1 MKSTLRF
8 SAFSLFFVI
17 LLPTA
22 LQAQGTDKLTH
33 NYKALWNQ
41 FDSLTNL
48 SLMESAQK
56 LADSV
61 YTLAKAENNHV
72 QVYKSLLKKGEAN
85 ARFQDEPVV
94 ATLALISK
102 EISTSTQ
109 PLQQLLWSARGSVLW
124 SYYQNNYYKLRN
136 LTPLDAKEDDL
147 LTWDTKTLLDQI
159 EKSFLASLENPGLLK
174 ETATDNI
181 SDILEGDS
189 TSRGLRSTLYDVLTH
204 RLVNFYRNARNY
216 TYISPDLFT
225 VSDPHWFDT
234 YRYKEMRDTS
244 SSFNYKALVLYN
256 DLITLNTE
264 NWHEDAVIQLHMD
277 RLELVRSVY
286 TGDDAFGQYTTAL
299 DNLAKGHAK
308 NSYSANIL
316 FQLALSYYQLDADS
330 GYQKAMQFAERLIDM
345 YPGHKLAE
353 DARKMI
359 DKIKQPSFTVKSE
372 GYVSTGKEFPVFVE
386 YKNMTSLFVS
396 IYKADPVNWEIIK
409 NTGYA
414 RNYRNDI
421 ILDTLLSMTA
431 IKNIT
436 HPLPASGDYGKHSGE
451 LIMPALEPGYYVI
464 RFSDIA
470 APTSKNGQ
478 ANVIEVW
485 ATDIAWKSREN
496 SEETMEIMAVNRNTG
511 KPLKGATVT
520 VYNKGQY
527 RPTNASALKVAGRE
541 KTNEN
546 GIAKFEAIE
555 DANYSYHFLEI
566 IHKKQR
572 IIYNNFYPSYGYYAG
587 DDNDNEPRIF
597 FFLDRKIYRPGQTVY
612 YKVLLTSHDRQ
623 KVIADTIIDI
633 DVYDANGQDLVSVE
647 LKTNKFGTASGSFVI
662 PQNVATGSMYIES
675 DFGEEYFQV
684 EEYKRP
690 KFEVTLTADST
701 SFKLGDTIVM
711 KGKAVALG
719 GFNITDARVSYTVTR
734 ETYVPYW
741 FSFYKYSSFRWD
753 YNSSKAV
760 LLNGEAI
767 TDASGEFEV
776 RFVAAPD
783 PTIKEGSYISYYFN
797 TSADVT
803 DLTGETR
810 SASESVKLGYR
821 KWEFN
826 TSITDLVKGDTAD
839 LPLSIT
845 DMKGREQTA
854 SIAYEIYEV
863 AGSKRLQRTRLWDA
877 PDTAFYKRDEF
888 YARVPHDIFMNDDL
902 TFSQK
907 GQRIGSGNFSLQAG
921 KRIKQSALGKLSQGK
936 YIVVFTTKDP
946 DGKELTAE
954 VPFTVYDIEKP
965 VAFADEYFYS
975 FSLDPNPEKGDN
987 IRVFAGSGASE
998 FWVRAEVEKSGEII
1012 ASKWLNIGK
1021 KQSVLVFDVLNETG
1035 LYTVYLT
1042 ATCNGRNYNAQYR
1055 YIITDPAQQLDVKL
1069 VTFRDNMLPG
1079 SREDWKLQV
1088 KNATG
1093 NTMPNTEILA
1103 SMYDAALDVFAT
1115 NTWNLPGAPYQYSL
1129 LGWNRSYTEALAYL
1143 YPFNPLPGYYPY
1155 LQRKNFEDLYMMGV
1169 TSSFWY
1175 NKQNMTGG
1183 VFSVTGEVAQM
1194 IDGVQIRKENTMDIK
1209 ELEAYTV
1216 EEKASDTD
1224 QTGSGDK
1231 TTVETNIRRNFSE
1244 TAFFYP
1250 HLETNDKGEA
1260 SFSFTIPEA
1269 ITRWNFRAFAHNAL
1283 VQYGFAGKS
1292 VTTSK
1297 KLMVNSFPPRFLR
1310 ENDQVVYSAKV
1321 TNTSSETLSG
1331 ESAFQVSDPFTGKS
1345 LNDSLKLKDIIRAFN
1360 LKPGESATLEWRFT
1374 VPSGYDVLTTRVIAD
1389 ARTHSDGEEYTLA
1402 VLKNSI
1408 LVTESMPVSA
1418 NGKGVF
1424 TYNFKSF
1431 KQQAGQVQKNQSLTV
1446 EYTSNPAWYALQS
1459 MPYLV
1464 EYPYECAEQLFSR
1477 LYANALG
1484 AHILAENPVIRA
1496 VYDAWKKDG
1505 NGTSLLSALEKNPE
1519 LKTMLLEETPWVREA
1534 KDETEQKR
1542 RLALLF
1548 EEDQVEQELRV
1559 AARKL
1564 ADMQTG
1570 AGGWPWFTGG
1580 NDDPYITLHILSGLK
1595 KLQNLGVTR
1604 YTDPN
1609 ILGYTYAVDYIDQW
1623 ADRQYKQMKNDTALF
1638 RKYIPSGA
1646 IIEYLNVRQQYLE
1659 EKTLG
1664 NYKEAYDFYTER
1676 ARQHWNK
1683 VSNYEKA
1690 GLAAFFHRSGNT
1702 DASGKIIAGLKQS
1715 AVKDP
1720 EMGTYWKEGRGLTW
1734 YDAPIETHCRIIE
1747 AFHATG
1753 ATAGDLAPMQTWL
1766 IKNKQTNHWP
1776 STRSTTDAIY
1786 ALLINGTQWLNTQNE
1801 VGIQL
1806 GNTSIDPASD
1816 PSIKLEAATGYFKKT
1831 YTGSDITAD
1840 KGDLKIYKNNEGPS
1854 YGALYWQYFQKPE
1867 DVKQASNEVSI
1878 KREIY
1883 VERKTATGP
1892 VLTAVTDDTRLQTG
1906 DRIVIRLVIM
1916 TDRALDYVH
1925 IKDSRAS
1932 AFEPENVL
1940 SGYRYSGGLGYYE
1953 STRDAST
1960 NFFVSSMPKGTYV
1973 LEYACRV
1980 THTGDYSAGLAT
1992 MQCMY
1997 APEFTVHS
2005 KGRRIKIS
2013 GK

>member
-1 MKSTLRF
+1 MKSTIRF
-8 SAFSLFFVI
+8 SAFSLLFVI
-17 LLPTA
+17 LLPSA
-22 LQAQGTDKLTH
+22 LQAQGPDKPTH
-33 NYKALWNQ
+33 NYKILWNR

-61 YTLAKAENNHV
+61 YTLAKAENNQV
-72 QVYKSLLKKGEAN
+72 QVYKSLLKKGEAS

-102 EISTSTQ
+102 EISIAPQ
-109 PLQQLLWSARGSVLW
+109 PLQQLLWSAHGSILW

-136 LTPLDAKEDDL
+136 LTPLDVEEEDL
-147 LTWDTKTLLDQI
+147 LTWDAKTLLNQI

-174 ETATDNI
+174 KTATDNI

-189 TSRGLRSTLYDVLTH
+189 TYRELRPTLYDILAH
-204 RLVNFYRNARNY
+204 RLVNFYLNARNY
-216 TYISPDLFT
+216 TYISPDPFT

-234 YRYKEMRDTS
+234 YRYKTMQDTS

-264 NWHEDAVIQLHMD
+264 NWHEDAVIQLHTD
-277 RLELVRSVY
+277 RLELVKSVY

-299 DNLAKGHAK
+299 DNLAKGYAK
-308 NSYSANIL
+308 NSYSANVL
-316 FQLALSYYQLDADS
+316 FQLAVSYYQLDADS
-330 GYQKAMQFAERLIDM
+330 GYRKAMLFAERIIDM

-359 DKIKQPSFTVKSE
+359 DKIRQPSFTVKSE
-372 GYVSTGKEFPVFVE
+372 GYVSTGREFPVFVE
-386 YKNMTSLFVS
+386 YKNMTSLFISV
-396 IYKADPVNWEIIK
+396 YKADPVNWEIIK
-409 NTGYA
+409 NIGYA
-414 RNYRNDI
+414 RDYRNDI
-421 ILDTLLSMTA
+421 LIDTLPYMTA
-431 IKNIT
+431 VKNIV

-451 LIMPALEPGYYVI
+451 FIMPALEPGYYVI

-478 ANVIEVW
+478 ANIIEVW
-485 ATDIAWKSREN
+485 ATDISWKSREN
-496 SEETMEIMAVNRNTG
+496 AEETTEIMVVNRNTG
-511 KPLKGATVT
+511 KPLKGASVT

-527 RPTNASALKVAGRE
+527 RPTDASALKVATRG
-541 KTNEN
+541 KTNES
-546 GIAKFEAIE
+546 GIANLNDLK
-555 DANYSYHFLEI
+555 DVNYSYHLLEI
-566 IHKKQR
+566 THKKQR
-572 IIYNNFYPSYGYYAG
+572 ITYNNFYPSSGYYAG
-587 DDNDNEPRIF
+587 DNDDDEPRIF

-623 KVIADTIIDI
+623 KVIADTTIDI

-662 PQNVATGSMYIES
+662 PQNVATGTMYIDS

-690 KFEVTLTADST
+690 KFEVTLTADSA

-719 GFNITDARVSYTVTR
+719 GFNITDAKVSYTVTR

-741 FSFYKYSSFRWD
+741 FSIYKYSPFRWD

-760 LLNGEAI
+760 LLNGETI
-767 TDASGEFEV
+767 TDANGEFEV

-783 PTIKEGSYISYYFN
+783 PAIKEGSYISYYFN

-810 SASESVKLGYR
+810 SNSDAIKLGYR

-854 SIAYEIYEV
+854 TVTYEIYEV
-863 AGSKRLQRTRLWDA
+863 AGSKRLQRTRLWGA

-888 YARVPHDIFMNDDL
+888 YARLPHDIFMNDDL

-907 GQRIGSGNFSLQAG
+907 GQRIGSGNFALQAG
-921 KRIKQSALGKLSQGK
+921 KRIKQSALGKLNQGK

-987 IRVFAGSGASE
+987 IRIFAGSGASE
-998 FWVRAEVEKSGEII
+998 FWVRAEVEKGGEII

-1088 KNATG
+1088 KSATG
-1093 NTMPNTEILA
+1093 NTMPQTEILA

-1115 NTWNLPGAPYQYSL
+1115 NTWNLPADPYQYSL
-1129 LGWNRSYTEALAYL
+1129 LGWGRNYTEALANL

-1155 LQRKNFEDLYMMGV
+1155 LQRKNFEDLSVMGL
-1169 TSSFWY
+1169 TSSY
-1175 NKQNMTGG
+1175 YLYDKLSRVAG
-1183 VFSVTGEVAQM
+1183 VYSVNAEVANM
-1194 IDGVQIRKENTMDIK
+1194 ADGVKVRNEDEKELK
-1209 ELEAYTV
+1209 ELESFAV
-1216 EEKASDTD
+1216 EDGKYD
-1224 QTGSGDK
+1224 QTGSAEQ
-1231 TTVETNIRRNFSE
+1231 TTGETNIRRNFNE

-1250 HLETNDKGEA
+1250 HLETNDKGEV

-1283 VQYGFAGKS
+1283 MQYGFTGKE

-1321 TNTSSETLSG
+1321 TNTSAETLAG

-1345 LNDSLKLKDIIRAFN
+1345 LNELLKLKDIIRTFS
-1360 LKPGESATLEWRFT
+1360 LKPGESTTLEWTFA
-1374 VPSGYDVLTTRVIAD
+1374 VPAGYDVLTTRVIAD
-1389 ARTHSDGEEYTLA
+1389 ARSHSDGEEYTLA

-1431 KQQAGQVQKNQSLTV
+1431 KQQAGQVQKNQSLTL
-1446 EYTSNPAWYALQS
+1446 EYTSNPAWYAIQS
-1459 MPYLV
+1459 MPYLL

-1484 AHILAENPVIRA
+1484 AHILAENPVIQK

-1542 RLALLF
+1542 RLAQLF
-1548 EEDQVEQELRV
+1548 EQDQVEQELRV
-1559 AARKL
+1559 TTRKL
-1564 ADMQTG
+1564 TEMQTG

-1595 KLQNLGVTR
+1595 KLQTLGITR
-1604 YTDPN
+1604 YTEPN
-1609 ILGYTYAVDYIDQW
+1609 VLRYNYAIDFIDLW
-1623 ADRQYKQMKNDTALF
+1623 ADRQYKLLKNDTAQF
-1638 RKYIPSGA
+1638 RTYFPSSA
-1646 IIEYLNVRQQYLE
+1646 IIEYLYVRQQYLGD
-1659 EKTLG
+1659 KVLG
-1664 NYKEAYDFYTER
+1664 NYKEAYDFFTGK

-1683 VSNYEKA
+1683 LSSYNKA
-1690 GLAAFFHRSGNT
+1690 VLATFFHRSGET
-1702 DASGKIIAGLKQS
+1702 DISGKIMAGLKQS

-1720 EMGTYWKEGRGLTW
+1720 EMGTYWKEGSGLSW

-1753 ATAGDLAPMQTWL
+1753 ATSADLTPMQTWL

-1776 STRSTTDAIY
+1776 TTRSTTDAIY
-1786 ALLINGTQWLNTQNE
+1786 ALLIDGTQWLNTQSE

-1806 GNTSIDPASD
+1806 GNTSIDPAAD

-1831 YTGSDITAD
+1831 YTGSDITTD

-1906 DRIVIRLVIM
+1906 DRVVIRLVIM

-1960 NFFVSSMPKGTYV
+1960 NFFVNSMPKGTYV
-1973 LEYACRV
+1973 LEYACRI